1 MSGEANQI
9 YKEINYRFKHVI
21 YRNYRSIRFT
31 SQYPFFTIIKSIF
44 AIHLNNRKTPL
55 ESSSKTLCHVKYMT
69 QIKTE
74 NICIG
79 INKHFLK
86 LSH

>member
-31 SQYPFFTIIKSIF
+31 SQYLFFTIIKSIF
-44 AIHLNNRKTPL
+44 TIHLNNWKTPL
-55 ESSSKTLCHVKYMT
+55 ASSSKTLCHHVKYMT
-69 QIKTE
+69 K
-74 NICIG
+74 
-79 INKHFLK
+79 LK
-86 LSH
+86 QKIFVLV